1 MGYPFAAM
9 ISLRH
14 KLWLGFG
21 GLLLVLLVVSG
32 LSVIVFTRFSHA
44 LERVFRENYDSV
56 VYCQGMK
63 EQLDALDDRAQ
74 RLIWEPGYLPV
85 VKPQEVE
92 SAMER
97 NLRLQFSNIT
107 LAGERER
114 TQRLGE
120 LWNEFVPIYQQLD
133 AAGADRAAIYR
144 GQLLPRFAQLKQV
157 AQQIADINMNNMVSV
172 NGQVKRTLSEV
183 RNALLVLVITGVLL
197 SALVVWTAGASMLHP
212 LSALTRSARQIEAG
226 NLDLT
231 LAVKSG
237 DEIGLL
243 ADAFNSMA
251 ARLRE
256 FRRLDHDRL
265 VRTQQTTQLAI
276 DSLPDAVFVIGPNQQ
291 IEIANLAA
299 KTHFDIEPGKTV
311 DQLSLRWLTPL
322 HESIF
327 LNRQSI
333 EPQGYSAAVQLFDH
347 GQERF
352 LLPRAMP
359 MFGMNQEMIG
369 VTVILVDVTPLRR
382 ADEAKSSMVLT
393 VSHEL
398 RTPLTG
404 MRMALGLLAGNGFG
418 SVTAKQKS
426 LIDAA
431 REDAE
436 RLHGII
442 ENFLNISRLESGRAQ
457 LQFRRMNVAEMIK
470 TAVDPLRPGFSDK
483 NVALEVDVAN
493 PIADVNADSV
503 SIGSA
508 LTNLLSNAM
517 KFTPAGGKVRVTGA
531 ADNGD
536 VRISVTDT
544 GPGIPEQYRDRI
556 FEKFFRVP
564 RPNGPNGAG
573 LGLTIAHEIIEAHGG
588 HLTFNSPEGG
598 GTVFSFAIPALP
610 RK

>member
-1 MGYPFAAM
+1 M

-21 GLLLVLLVVSG
+21 GLLFVLLVVSG
-32 LSVIVFTRFSHA
+32 LSILVFTRFSHT

-63 EQLDALDDRAQ
+63 EQLDLLDARAQ
-74 RLIWEPGYLPV
+74 RLIWEPTALPRV
-85 VKPQEVE
+85 NVQGAERKFEQNLHSQFGNISLPQ
-92 SAMER
+92 
-97 NLRLQFSNIT
+97 
-107 LAGERER
+107 ERER
-114 TQRLGE
+114 TSRLYE
-120 LWNEFVPIYQQLD
+120 LWQQFKVAYQQLD
-133 AAGADRAAIYR
+133 QAGVDRAAVYR
-144 GQLLPRFAQLKQV
+144 EDLLPRLAELKQSD
-157 AQQIADINMNNMVSV
+157 QQIADMNMNNMVSV
-172 NGQVKRTLSEV
+172 NGQVKKTLSEV
-183 RNALLVLVITGVLL
+183 RNALSVLVVTGVLL

-226 NLDLT
+226 DLELT

-256 FRRLDHDRL
+256 FRRLDHERL
-265 VRTQQTTQLAI
+265 TRSQQTTQLAI

-291 IEIANLAA
+291 VEIANLAA
-299 KTHFDIEPGKTV
+299 RTHFDIEPGKTV
-311 DQLSLRWLTPL
+311 NQLSLRWLPPL
-322 HESIF
+322 YESIA
-327 LNRQSI
+327 LHHKPI
-333 EPQGYSAAVQLFDH
+333 EPQGYSSALQLFDH
-347 GQERF
+347 GEERF
-352 LLPRAMP
+352 LLPRATP
-359 MFGMNQEMIG
+359 MLDINHQLIG

-404 MRMALGLLAGNGFG
+404 MRMALSLLAGNGFG
-418 SVTAKQKS
+418 PVTAKQKS

-431 REDAE
+431 RDDSE
-436 RLHGII
+436 RLHRII
-442 ENFLNISRLESGRAQ
+442 ENLLNISRLESGRAQ
-457 LQFRRMNVAEMIK
+457 LQFRRMNVAELING
-470 TAVDPLRPGFSDK
+470 AVDPLRPGFGEK
-483 NVALEVDVAN
+483 NVSLEVNVAS
-493 PIADVNADSV
+493 PIQDVNADPV

-517 KFTPAGGKVRVTGA
+517 KFTPAGGMVRVTSETDGSV
-531 ADNGD
+531 
-536 VRISVTDT
+536 VRVSVTDT

-564 RPNGPNGAG
+564 NPNGPTGAG

-588 HLTFNSPEGG
+588 QLVFDSPDTG
-598 GTVFSFAIPALP
+598 GTTFSLALP
-610 RK
+610 LLARST